1 MHLLPNLRE
10 LQALKPERGWEVS
23 GWAAGGG
30 VRVPQR
36 QPSLA
41 GLFPASPLS
50 APLLPFLLLGRW
62 AGGGVALVPWFL
74 SPLLL
79 FCFPESHLPYPLAL
93 PHPFS
98 LFHSLLSFLVC
109 LILFLSFALI
119 VSALPASLPLFL
131 SFLTRP
137 MLTSNLCSPL
147 SISTLPISNSAFQ
160 LVHAPFQHRSCEG
173 LGSSSSLLSPGGSEG
188 A

>member
-62 AGGGVALVPWFL
+62 AGRGVALVLWFL

-79 FCFPESHLPYPLAL
+79 LCFPESHLPPLSPGPPPA
-93 PHPFS
+93 
-98 LFHSLLSFLVC
+98 LLSLSFSPFFSC
-109 LILFLSFALI
+109 LSDSLSFALI
-119 VSALPASLPLFL
+119 ASALPASLPLFL
-131 SFLTRP
+131 SFLICP

-147 SISTLPISNSAFQ
+147 SISRLLISNSAFQ

-173 LGSSSSLLSPGGSEG
+173 LGSSSSPLSPGASEG